1 MNRNS
6 IIVRSLIFISMLLIL
21 ITPLFLALRYVSTSI
36 PETKSYI
43 GYVFIFISMILI
55 QKYLYIIINKI
66 YSYFNIV
73 QTEEEKELYKTS
85 DMNLFQTVFSIIIN
99 AIILIASVS
108 ILLFTYGLLYKYN
121 VIIAILLSIIV
132 SFLSFKGLK
141 KGLNLLLESNNKK

>member
-21 ITPLFLALRYVSTSI
+21 ISPLFLALRYVSTSI

-43 GYVFIFISMILI
+43 GYVFIFLSMILT
-55 QKYLYIIINKI
+55 QKYLHVIINKI

-73 QTEEEKELYKTS
+73 QTETEKELYKTS

>member
-21 ITPLFLALRYVSTSI
+21 ITPLFLALRYVSSSI

-43 GYVFIFISMILI
+43 GYIFIFISMILT
-55 QKYLYIIINKI
+55 QKYLHIITNKI
-66 YSYFNIV
+66 YSYFNII
-73 QTEEEKELYKTS
+73 QTETEKELYKTS